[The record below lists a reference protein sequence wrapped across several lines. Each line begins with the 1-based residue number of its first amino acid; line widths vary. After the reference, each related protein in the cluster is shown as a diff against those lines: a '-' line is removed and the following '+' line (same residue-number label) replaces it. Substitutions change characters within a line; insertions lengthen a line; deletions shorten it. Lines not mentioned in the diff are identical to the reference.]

1 MKQFTDNAGRSWAVE
16 VNVAALKRTKGLAG
30 VDLMGVLDGDLIEK
44 FIRDPVLLCD
54 AIYAVCKPEADDRG
68 VSDEE
73 FGRAMAGDAI
83 EHATAA
89 LLDEIVSF
97 CPNPRK
103 RTALGKALKAQRTVL
118 DKQMDV
124 VDSKLDDEQIERMIR
139 RAVND
144 TNEMLEAM
152 MHGDSSTDA
161 PASAESIPPP

>member
-1 MKQFTDNAGRSWAVE
+1 MKQFTDNAGRSWTVE
-16 VNVAALKRTKGLAG
+16 VNVVALKRAKGLAG

-54 AIYAVCKPEADDRG
+54 AIYAVCKPEADDRE

-97 CPNPRK
+97 CPNPRD
-103 RTALGKALKAQRTVL
+103 RAALGRVIKATNVGMEKARDLVET
-118 DKQMDV
+118 
-124 VDSKLDDEQIERMIR
+124 KLDSG
-139 RAVND
+139 
-144 TNEMLEAM
+144 MLEKAIDQAIEGLAEAETP
-152 MHGDSSTDA
+152 GDSSTDA
-161 PASAESIPPP
+161 PVSAAATPPP